1 MNSADYCEKEGPEY
15 LLPVQKSGN
24 GILDRIGGN
33 AGQINLYSK
42 ARRRSDGYSRG
53 LFYCFF
59 LMLLLAPRNVQA
71 QDSSAFDKVYDEISK
86 EIAPKNLPAALA
98 AADSLHKASH
108 KALFRI
114 RSMMLI
120 ARLYQQKEDIEKSIE
135 YAQKL
140 EKLAGETG
148 DYAWQARANGYL
160 AGLYRMTELYNK
172 AREYS
177 EKALGIIPKIAD
189 PEQANNTRGLMLQEL
204 AFSNMDGEHN
214 RKAIEYLKAAEGS
227 FNKLNAKRDFLLR
240 NNERL
245 LGDNYRILKSYD
257 TALIHYN
264 RAEALSAGIPDD
276 YITGLLYK
284 GMAETELENGNL
296 PRVKRYLDKAEQ
308 VADAS
313 QYLQIKEAIYAL
325 SKKYYA
331 KVKDSEKLAAA
342 REKKDSVTGE
352 LLDKRAEL
360 LDKTYSRLEQ
370 RGIKAEQ
377 AGNIKTGMMLAA
389 VLLLISG
396 AAFFVWYR
404 RKKHLQL
411 AQFEAILEQMR
422 KKENEPL
429 AIQETSPVVEVHREP
444 MMQEPPAVLPP
455 VTEDPKQRPDI
466 LEKKIMP
473 EETERRLLKGL
484 EDFQQSDLF
493 LDSELSFSS
502 LATRLNTNTKYL
514 SYLIKVHKKTDFTSY
529 INELR
534 VNYIVEKLKNNREW
548 RHYKISA
555 LAVTAGFSSHSQFAA
570 VFKTFTGLTPSVFVK
585 YLEKLQEQ

>member
-1 MNSADYCEKEGPEY
+1 MNSADYREEGCPEY
-15 LLPVQKSGN
+15 LLPGQRNRN
-24 GILDRIGGN
+24 GVFDRAGGN

-42 ARRRSDGYSRG
+42 ARRRNDGYSRG
-53 LFYCFF
+53 LFCCFF
-59 LMLLLAPRNVQA
+59 LMLVLCRNVQA

-108 KALFRI
+108 KVLFRI

-148 DYAWQARANGYL
+148 NYAWQARANGYL

-177 EKALGIIPKIAD
+177 EKALEIIPKIAD

-227 FNKLNAKRDFLLR
+227 FNKLKAKRDFLLR

-245 LGDNYRILKSYD
+245 LGDNYRTLKSYD

-296 PRVKRYLDKAEQ
+296 PRVKHYLDKAEQ

-331 KVKDSEKLAAA
+331 KIKDSEKLAAA

-370 RGIKAEQ
+370 RSIKAEQ
-377 AGNIKTGMMLAA
+377 AGNIKTGMILAA

-396 AAFFVWYR
+396 AAFFVWYH

-411 AQFEAILEQMR
+411 AQFETILEQLR
-422 KKENEPL
+422 KKENGP
-429 AIQETSPVVEVHREP
+429 AVQETSPVVEEHRKP
-444 MMQEPPAVLPP
+444 MVQEPAAVLPP
-455 VTEDPKQRPDI
+455 VTENPKHRLNT
-466 LEKKIMP
+466 LEKRIMP

-534 VNYIVEKLKNNREW
+534 VNYIVEKLKNNPEW